1 MGDDPTLQA
10 VSFGSLDITF
20 DARVLRPR
28 QWTEHQ
34 SEWAAELSGTAPAGP
49 MLELCSGAG
58 QIGLLAA
65 AMTDR
70 SLVCV
75 DVDPAACAFAEQN
88 ARAAGLTDRVEIR
101 QTDFWNAFSP
111 DESFAIV
118 IADPPWVCSAHVGRH
133 PHDPLLAIDGGDDG
147 LDLARR
153 CLVVADERLVP
164 GGSVILQVG
173 TRPQVEILRQEL
185 TATPGTLQVMEIREL
200 PGGVLARLDRL
211 PEL

>member
-1 MGDDPTLQA
+1 MDDAPTLES
-10 VSFGSLDITF
+10 VTFGSLDITF
-20 DARVLRPR
+20 DPRVLRPR
-28 QWTEHQ
+28 EWTVQQ
-34 SEWAAELSGTAPAGP
+34 SAWAAELSSTAPAGP

-75 DVDPAACAFAEQN
+75 DVDPTACEFAELN
-88 ARAAGLTDRVEIR
+88 TRAAGLTDRVEIR
-101 QTDFWNAFSP
+101 QSDFWNAFSP
-111 DESFAIV
+111 DEMFSLV

-133 PHDPLLAIDGGDDG
+133 PGDPLLAIDGGDDG

-153 CLVVADERLVP
+153 CLVIADQRLVP

-185 TATPGTLQVMEIREL
+185 TSTPGTLQVMEIREL

-211 PEL
+211 PTL